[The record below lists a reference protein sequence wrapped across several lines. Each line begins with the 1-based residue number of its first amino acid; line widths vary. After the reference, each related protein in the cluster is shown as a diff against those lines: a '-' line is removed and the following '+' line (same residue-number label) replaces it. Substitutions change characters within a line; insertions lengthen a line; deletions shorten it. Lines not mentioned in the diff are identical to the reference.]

1 MKLLT
6 VLRETFLMS
15 LPLMGV
21 MACVLIFVAPFEN
34 SLDYIRLGVGYAGV
48 VIGQSLFL
56 FGLDISILPV
66 GEVMGEKLVKLKKV
80 SWVIFFGL
88 FFGLLATIAEPALAV
103 LARQTNLV
111 IKEVNQTLFIWIMG
125 IGIGVFVGLSL
136 WRVIKDISIKLIF
149 AVLYVLI
156 FVMVAF
162 APQEFVALAFD
173 GSGATTGDISVPFIL
188 ALGMGV
194 SASLAK
200 RDNNDNVFGII
211 GIASIGPILTIF
223 IYGMILKRLYGD
235 IPSAGVY
242 DPSATGTNFVQ
253 ILISNVGSVS
263 MAIFPLLIVFLPFQ
277 FLFIKMPKEKLKKLL
292 FGIIPVLVGLLI
304 FLSGIDFGFAFAGQ
318 YMGSAFLDASRPEWF
333 KWLLLPLS
341 FILGSAITL
350 TEPAVTVLSEKLEQ
364 ITSGKIS
371 RMAIRLTLALGI
383 GAAAM
388 LAVVKI
394 LTATNILWYLVPLYA
409 VAIIMMKFTPK
420 LFVGLAFDS
429 GGVAGGALTSAMLT
443 PLTLGIAGAAAA
455 GSAAFNQ
462 SILMNGFG
470 IIAFISVTPLIAVQ
484 ILGIYASRS
493 EEGEM
498 RSE

>member
-1 MKLLT
+1 
-6 VLRETFLMS
+6 MS

>member
-1 MKLLT
+1 
-6 VLRETFLMS
+6 MS

-350 TEPAVTVLSEKLEQ
+350 TEPAVTVLSEKLGQ